1 MRKRVDGRK
10 RVWLLKYEKENKHT
24 IKDLNFKPGDLV
36 LVRNTEIESSLDKKM
51 KARYMGPMIVISRSK
66 EGSYI
71 IAEMDGSVFQNKIG
85 AFRGIPYFA
94 RHKIELP
101 QDVLKLLDVSKSGL
115 QTLESDECAGDAP
128 KDFLFDG
135 INLKNGDPDD
145 PDTDEEFSQQNVG
158 GEDDA

>member
-1 MRKRVDGRK
+1 
-10 RVWLLKYEKENKHT
+10 
-24 IKDLNFKPGDLV
+24 
-36 LVRNTEIESSLDKKM
+36 
-51 KARYMGPMIVISRSK
+51 MIVISRSK
-66 EGSYI
+66 GGSYI

-85 AFRGIPYFA
+85 AFRVIPYFA

-101 QDVLKLLDVSKSGL
+101 QDVLRLLDVSKSGL
-115 QTLESDECAGDAP
+115 QRLESDERTGDAL